1 MAGAAHVTKL
11 TNPSIM
17 PRLWNGALSRMMLV
31 SSGRETPV
39 PSAMISRAASSIGK
53 FNASAPTSVPTE
65 NSAMA
70 ITNNAL
76 VGNLRTMNGD
86 VGMATESNSRYPVV
100 SHCTT
105 SAEIANS
112 SINAEYAMF
121 SEVSDRMPRKVRMA
135 SATTTMVSLP
145 SLIHLSL
152 IAPLCAPLV
161 AETVPFSACSMG
173 MSDGAFLL
181 PVDTLLL
188 R

>member
-105 SAEIANS
+105 SAEIGKLFHQRRICDVQRS
-112 SINAEYAMF
+112 FRQNAEEGENGERHHHDGEFAFAHTLVVDCAALYAIGGGNRAVFGMF
-121 SEVSDRMPRKVRMA
+121 
-135 SATTTMVSLP
+135 
-145 SLIHLSL
+145 
-152 IAPLCAPLV
+152 
-161 AETVPFSACSMG
+161 
-173 MSDGAFLL
+173 DGY
-181 PVDTLLL
+181 V
-188 R
+188 